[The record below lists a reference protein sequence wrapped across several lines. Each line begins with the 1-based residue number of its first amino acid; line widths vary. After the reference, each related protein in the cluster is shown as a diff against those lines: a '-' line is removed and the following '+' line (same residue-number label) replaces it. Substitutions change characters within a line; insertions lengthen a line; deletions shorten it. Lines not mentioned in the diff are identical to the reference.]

1 MELLGMLQHLASW
14 QFLAV
19 VALLDVCLIF
29 LQLTAPAPGLTPL
42 FPSSPHPRVDAHAEL
57 LERVAAER
65 GRLGEEMR
73 QKVLEIRN
81 LTKALRFRAEVLD
94 TLDRSIGRL
103 EDSIQRLQGDRE
115 GGGGDDVDDDA
126 D

>member
-1 MELLGMLQHLASW
+1 MLQHLASW

-42 FPSSPHPRVDAHAEL
+42 FPSSSHPRVDAHAEL

-73 QKVLEIRN
+73 QKVVEIRN
-81 LTKALRFRAEVLD
+81 LTRALKFRAEVLD

-103 EDSIQRLQGDRE
+103 EDSIQRLQGDSE
-115 GGGGDDVDDDA
+115 GGGGDDA